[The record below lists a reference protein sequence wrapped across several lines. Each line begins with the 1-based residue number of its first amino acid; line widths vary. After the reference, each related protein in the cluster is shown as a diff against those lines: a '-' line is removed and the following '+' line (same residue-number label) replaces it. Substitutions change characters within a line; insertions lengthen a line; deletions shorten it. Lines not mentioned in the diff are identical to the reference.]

1 MKKSFRLHLFVRLF
15 IGIAVVILANRVI
28 AQQFLGEN
36 LKEKIKTSM
45 AQVLVQCEP
54 KSASEIEFT
63 RCASD
68 ARTLAYAS
76 SLNNSLSVCTSKFPP
91 SSISTKSL
99 CEQLRLNPATRYTQ
113 WIAVD
118 HLTDVSQKSINQEP
132 WLIFRLHNNPEGP
145 KVLVRQASIDTMVKN
160 LWALR
165 DQMLIYVFPTI
176 LLMGLLVALFLTYA
190 ALRPVSAIEKS
201 LTQLSSKNLDTPLN
215 LNSEFKEFESF
226 VAVFEQLR
234 NRLAQSFTQARR
246 FAADAS
252 HELRTPLTILRGH
265 SERLIADLPVGSDL
279 QVRMRSIGEEI
290 ERLIAI
296 TEKLLLLSQVDAN
309 SIQLDRQKLSLSQLV
324 EDIFTDAE
332 MFHPSI
338 VIHQEIQAD
347 VNFLGDASLIS
358 QLIHNLYSNAVK
370 YNTAQ
375 GWIKLSLSTQG
386 DRFTLKI
393 ENPCDNIPADF
404 QAKAF
409 DRFYRGDTARGRTV
423 DGTGLG
429 LSICK
434 EIANIHQV
442 SLQALVTDANTV
454 LMTLEGKYLR
464 A

>member
-1 MKKSFRLHLFVRLF
+1 
-15 IGIAVVILANRVI
+15 
-28 AQQFLGEN
+28 
-36 LKEKIKTSM
+36 
-45 AQVLVQCEP
+45 
-54 KSASEIEFT
+54 
-63 RCASD
+63 
-68 ARTLAYAS
+68 
-76 SLNNSLSVCTSKFPP
+76 
-91 SSISTKSL
+91 
-99 CEQLRLNPATRYTQ
+99 
-113 WIAVD
+113 
-118 HLTDVSQKSINQEP
+118 LTDVSQKSINQEP